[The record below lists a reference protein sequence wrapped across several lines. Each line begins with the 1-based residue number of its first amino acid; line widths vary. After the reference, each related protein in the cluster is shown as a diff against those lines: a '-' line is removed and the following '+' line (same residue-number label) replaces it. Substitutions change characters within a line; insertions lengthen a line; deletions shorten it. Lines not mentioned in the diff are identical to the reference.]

1 MKNFIDLSHEELKE
15 LYFKY
20 VDYRDNECGGYPDL
34 DIKQYYKLRSET

>member
-20 VDYRDNECGGYPDL
+20 VDYRDNECGGYRTL
-34 DIKQYYKLRSET
+34 TSNSTTN